1 MAKHKQNTALA
12 VSAAQPTD
20 ADLILETTHEAT
32 LLDMLDKL
40 LNKGVVLNGDVVLG
54 VAGVDLV
61 YLRLSSLLTAID
73 RLTPGAG
80 GGTRKRRRNRGPR
93 KLRIPE

>member
-1 MAKHKQNTALA
+1 MAGRKTRFGSPASPTPAAA
-12 VSAAQPTD
+12 VLDSNDT
-20 ADLILETTHEAT
+20 T

-61 YLRLSSLLTAID
+61 YLRLSSLLCAID
-73 RLTPGAG
+73 RALPAMAHQG
-80 GGTRKRRRNRGPR
+80 RRRRHNRGPR
-93 KLRIPE
+93 PLKKP

>member
-1 MAKHKQNTALA
+1 MAKRKRPPVTDA
-12 VSAAQPTD
+12 TD
-20 ADLILETTHEAT
+20 ADLILEDTHESS
-32 LLDMLDKL
+32 LLDVLDQL

-73 RLTPGAG
+73 RLVPDA

-93 KLRIPE
+93 RLRMPE

>member
-1 MAKHKQNTALA
+1 MAARRKTSLRSTDSRTPADA
-12 VSAAQPTD
+12 VLD
-20 ADLILETTHEAT
+20 AGDAT

-61 YLRLSSLLTAID
+61 YLRLSSLLCAID
-73 RLTPGAG
+73 RVLPPPSKRPGS
-80 GGTRKRRRNRGPR
+80 RHRHSRGPR
-93 KLRIPE
+93 PLRKP